1 MKQRIEKTK
10 PEAPVDLWERLDAEV
25 QRIAPLV
32 PKNAFSFSDFKKR
45 YGLSDGQA
53 TSRLK
58 KLIRDGIVKRVC
70 TGHYAFVN
78 AAEKET

>member
-25 QRIAPLV
+25 QRIAPLA
-32 PKNAFSFSDFKKR
+32 PKNSFSYSGFKKR

-53 TSRLK
+53 TSRLE
-58 KLIRDGIVKRVC
+58 KLMQAGIVKRVC
-70 TGHYAFVN
+70 TGHYAFV
-78 AAEKET
+78 EEEGKK